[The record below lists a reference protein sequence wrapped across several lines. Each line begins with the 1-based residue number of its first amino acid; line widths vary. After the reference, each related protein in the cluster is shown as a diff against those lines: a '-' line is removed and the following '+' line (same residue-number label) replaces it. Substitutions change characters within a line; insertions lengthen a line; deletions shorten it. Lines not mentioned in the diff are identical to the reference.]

1 VYFDWYIRNIFFFGT
16 FGRAIG
22 RSTYHPRFFFLGR
35 RSNRLFPGRVNNFLA
50 RFERVNLV
58 DGRFVKVTFVVRMI
72 YIFIFIRSCA
82 DGPPIWNIFWR
93 RMWNRFV
100 SFFLALGLCWVDNM
114 NWNFCFV
121 LAIKNSYRSF
131 FNVDSNLLRLT
142 TRIKISK
149 NLPVIEQATYACF
162 YETKF

>member
-1 VYFDWYIRNIFFFGT
+1 MICLYSLYVFTWTTIQGYSTCANWFIKPHGPHVYFDWYIRNIFFFGT

-93 RMWNRFV
+93 RM
-100 SFFLALGLCWVDNM
+100 
-114 NWNFCFV
+114 
-121 LAIKNSYRSF
+121 
-131 FNVDSNLLRLT
+131 
-142 TRIKISK
+142 
-149 NLPVIEQATYACF
+149 
-162 YETKF
+162 